1 MYLSDYEPMGKFS
14 LKKVGKKL
22 KKVVKKVAPVAVGLT
37 TGLATGVAA
46 GKLTKKAL
54 SSKKGKVGKYE
65 KSESGVPYASMSVD
79 QLVAERARLNAKI
92 AAGKDVSAARK
103 KLATLDSMGV
113 PIASAADS
121 SVPGATAPVP
131 TFSPPI
137 AASATTFPAP
147 VAESVPPMQQETP
160 IQNFATSPSPYQ
172 ELEPIDITA
181 QRPQSAGF
189 GGDNKM
195 LLIGAGLLGLVLV
208 MNKGGKS
215 RRARRGEL

>member
-54 SSKKGKVGKYE
+54 SSKKSSNKHAKTDT
-65 KSESGVPYASMSVD
+65 GVPYSSMSVD
-79 QLVAERARLNAKI
+79 QLIAERARLNAKI
-92 AAGKDVSAARK
+92 AAGKNVKEARR
-103 KLATLDSMGV
+103 KLSTLDQMGV
-113 PIASAADS
+113 PVASAADS

-147 VAESVPPMQQETP
+147 VAESVPPMQQEIP
-160 IQNFATSPSPYQ
+160 VQNFATSPSPYQ

-181 QRPQSAGF
+181 ERTQSAGF
-189 GGDNKM
+189 GGGG
-195 LLIGAGLLGLVLV
+195 LLVAGLIGLAVV
-208 MNKGGKS
+208 MSNSGGRRKG
-215 RRARRGEL
+215 ARRGEI